1 MEMGT
6 EFDFEHPDR
15 EELELAAV
23 LHAFSDPLRLE
34 IVRALSNDVEPRKCG
49 SFEYLG
55 IVKSTR
61 THHFRVLR
69 EAGIIRQERKGTAK
83 FMTLRRDDLDARF
96 PGLLDAVL
104 AGASQKSVAIAAATS

>member
-1 MEMGT
+1 MEAM
-6 EFDFEHPDR
+6 ENQLEHPDR
-15 EELELAAV
+15 EDIELPAV
-23 LHAFSDPLRLE
+23 LQALSDPLRLE
-34 IVRALSNDVEPRKCG
+34 IVRAVAADGEPRRCG
-49 SFEYLG
+49 SFEDLG

-104 AGASQKSVAIAAATS
+104 AGAPEMSLALAAATA